1 MRTPPPVLP
10 SGKEDSPDYKRSWL
24 DREGPDAVLHLR
36 AVAGGGCVFIL
47 SLLIWGLVMS
57 QHEIHG
63 LAAAALTFVCAALT
77 GYLAFH
83 AGMKLTSAGG
93 AVAGAVTFPSG
104 KSTPYEHQF
113 SYQES
118 LAARGDV
125 AGALESYEAIM
136 AEQPAAVA
144 PRLHAAE
151 HYARNGRDPRRAA
164 QVFKEIRE
172 IPEVSVRDAVYAS
185 SRLVDLYDGPL
196 GDPGRAL
203 VELRRIIEKYPETAI
218 ARNARAALPEMKAR
232 LEALRKR

>member
-10 SGKEDSPDYKRSWL
+10 SGKEDSPDYKRSLL

-36 AVAGGGCVFIL
+36 AVAGGGIVFL
-47 SLLIWGLVMS
+47 VSLVIWGLIMR
-57 QHEIHG
+57 QHEIEG
-63 LAAAALTFVCAALT
+63 FEAAALTLLGAAVT

-83 AGMKLTSAGG
+83 VVLKLTSAGG
-93 AVAGAVTFPSG
+93 AVAGAVIFPTG
-104 KSTPYEHQF
+104 QSTPYEHQF

-144 PRLHAAE
+144 PRLRAAE

-164 QVFKEIRE
+164 QVFREIRE
-172 IPEVSVRDAVYAS
+172 IPAVSVRDAIYAS

-232 LEALRKR
+232 LEMLRKP